1 MLVGLFRDA
10 MNRRAGVATR
20 RNPQRTRERLLQ
32 AAFQEIHKSGFRGT
46 DLETILRAAGV
57 TKAMYH
63 HFATKEAL
71 GYLFIDPTHVV
82 TIEAQGNYVLLRR
95 MGGSDLLRESMS
107 TVAEKLQPYGFVRI
121 HRSVLINA
129 SFVEEIQPCTT
140 GEYVLRIKGG
150 KEFTVSRT
158 YKKNLHSITP
168 LWFGTDHFRAD

>member
-1 MLVGLFRDA
+1 MHEKALSRMLDLL
-10 MNRRAGVATR
+10 
-20 RNPQRTRERLLQ
+20 PQIE
-32 AAFQEIHKSGFRGT
+32 EM
-46 DLETILRAAGV
+46 V
-57 TKAMYH
+57 TKSSRIAI
-63 HFATKEAL
+63 KVK
-71 GYLFIDPTHVV
+71 GRILFIDPTHVV

-95 MGGSDLLRESMS
+95 MAGSDLLRESIS

-129 SFVEEIQPCTT
+129 SFIEEIQPSAT

-168 LWFGTDHFRAD
+168 LWFGTDSFRAE

>member
-1 MLVGLFRDA
+1 MYEKALSRMLDLL
-10 MNRRAGVATR
+10 
-20 RNPQRTRERLLQ
+20 PQVEGM
-32 AAFQEIHKSGFRGT
+32 I
-46 DLETILRAAGV
+46 
-57 TKAMYH
+57 TKPSRIAI
-63 HFATKEAL
+63 KVK
-71 GYLFIDPTHVV
+71 GRILFIDPTDVV

-95 MGGSDLLRESMS
+95 MAGSDLLRESMS

-168 LWFGTDHFRAD
+168 LWFGTDRFRAD